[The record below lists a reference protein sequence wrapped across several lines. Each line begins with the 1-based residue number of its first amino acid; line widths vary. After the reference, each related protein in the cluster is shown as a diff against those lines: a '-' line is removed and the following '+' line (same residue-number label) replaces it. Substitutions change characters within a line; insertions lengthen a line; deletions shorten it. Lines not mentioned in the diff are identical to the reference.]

1 MAMYTPVFWV
11 DQDEK
16 SLIVRIKA
24 LYARPSEVDVFFAE
38 TEFLFYCPPYFLRLF
53 LPGKVVEC
61 EGECAL
67 FNPENNVFTIRAP
80 KKNIG
85 EHFPDLDMLTRL
97 LVPEGSPAVGTCNVK
112 LPGERTKTELSSNR
126 QNSEVQLNQLYFEQK
141 MPVDVAEAAAE
152 CRYGFASSR
161 DHVFLH
167 FKEASDQL
175 IDIEDPDCYTS
186 TRRRQ
191 ILYEKE
197 RDKFSEDAYLADLHN
212 EEVGRLL
219 ALKDP
224 WKRRICSDSFLQ
236 APFSIDEIERLK
248 SLPKKNVA
256 VIAELERSALF
267 SLVDILF
274 GFAYD
279 CRIND
284 GDDCVE
290 SGWNIRKLSS
300 TLSGLVTWNDIRSA
314 ILACIRRSL
323 CYPLIRNFE
332 FSMQVVRDVSNI
344 LLSGK
349 VQLIKCLLS
358 IHQIFANTGDF
369 VYLFNDLYITD
380 YCVWIQALREEA
392 ITELGRQVASVEIAK
407 DEVGFDLPLLD
418 TCARLALEENEGG
431 KAQQSPEGTKKSSEP
446 LHAEATAQKCAVDS
460 ESESESSTDSVC
472 CLENRIKGVL
482 I

>member
-16 SLIVRIKA
+16 DLIVRVKA

-61 EGECAL
+61 EGECVH

-80 KKNIG
+80 KMNVG

-112 LPGERTKTELSSNR
+112 LPGETTKTELSYNR
-126 QNSEVQLNQLYFEQK
+126 QSREVPLNQLYFEQK
-141 MPVDVAEAAAE
+141 LPPGVAEAATE

-161 DHVFLH
+161 DHVFLQ

-175 IDIEDPDCYTS
+175 IDIDDPDCYTS

-197 RDKFSEDAYLADLHN
+197 RDKFSEDAYLWDGFLKWETPLLSADLHN
-212 EEVGRLL
+212 EEVDHLL
-219 ALKDP
+219 ALESP
-224 WKRRICSDSFLQ
+224 WKRRICSDNFLQ
-236 APFSIDEIERLK
+236 APYSIDEIERLK
-248 SLPKKNVA
+248 NLPKKNVT
-256 VIAELERSALF
+256 VIPELERAALF

-284 GDDCVE
+284 GDDCNLLVDEIRRTFSGRIRLEHKEVKFHIIRPCYVE
-290 SGWNIRKLSS
+290 RYPLSHTRLRKKIIVLSTDS
-300 TLSGLVTWNDIRSA
+300 KFQIFHANRPRFVGYTFSRSA
-314 ILACIRRSL
+314 TSVTPFFSL
-323 CYPLIRNFE
+323 IPAEYGF
-332 FSMQVVRDVSNI
+332 V
-344 LLSGK
+344 GK

-380 YCVWIQALREEA
+380 YCVWVQALR
-392 ITELGRQVASVEIAK
+392 
-407 DEVGFDLPLLD
+407 
-418 TCARLALEENEGG
+418 
-431 KAQQSPEGTKKSSEP
+431 
-446 LHAEATAQKCAVDS
+446 
-460 ESESESSTDSVC
+460 
-472 CLENRIKGVL
+472 
-482 I
+482 